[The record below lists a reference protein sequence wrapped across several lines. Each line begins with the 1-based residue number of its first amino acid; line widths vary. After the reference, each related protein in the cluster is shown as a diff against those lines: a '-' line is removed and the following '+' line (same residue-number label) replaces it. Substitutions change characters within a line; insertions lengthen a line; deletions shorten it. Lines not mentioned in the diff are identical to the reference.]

1 MIRDFTDCVLEAKEE
16 ALKEDSSSAKHL
28 IDNNLLMIVS
38 DLFQAG
44 TDTTQT
50 FLRWT
55 LLILA
60 NDPKLQEK
68 IHDEINENIEDRP
81 PTQDDKKLL
90 SFTYA
95 FVLEVLRFRPSAPV
109 GIDHVNSNDA
119 ELGGYKIPKNTRV
132 IFNLYAQNNDPKYWK
147 NPEKF
152 DPNRF
157 LDENGVLKKRKIP
170 SFVTFGLG
178 RRGCLGEKIALENA
192 FLMIT
197 RLMQNIRIR
206 LETGDFSEDL
216 IPVNILTGLLPKDY
230 KIRYFSR
237 K

>member
-1 MIRDFTDCVLEAKEE
+1 M
-16 ALKEDSSSAKHL
+16 KEDSSSAKYL
-28 IDNNLLMIVS
+28 VDNNLLMVVS

-50 FLRWT
+50 FLRWA

-68 IHDEINENIEDRP
+68 IHDEINENIGDRH

-95 FVLEVLRFRPSAPV
+95 FILEVLRFRPSAPI
-109 GIDHVNSNDA
+109 GFDHVNSNDA
-119 ELGGYKIPKNTRV
+119 ELGGYKIPKNTRI
-132 IFNLYAQNNDPKYWK
+132 IFNLYAQNNDPKYWE

-157 LDENGVLKKRKIP
+157 LDENGVLKKGKIP

-178 RRGCLGEKIALENA
+178 RRGCPGEKIALENA

-197 RLMQNIRIR
+197 RLIQNIRIE
-206 LETGDFSEDL
+206 LETGGYSAHL
-216 IPVNILTGLLPKDY
+216 IPINILTGLFPKDY
-230 KIRYFSR
+230 KIRCFSR